1 MAKVVA
7 KAVAKAVAKV
17 VAAAAAVVAAVC
29 SGGRRTQPA
38 REGEVRR
45 DGCLCGGADG
55 TGFSWLDSRTDDGGG
70 ESVFGLHCAQ
80 ETDETKC

>member
-1 MAKVVA
+1 ME
-7 KAVAKAVAKV
+7 
-17 VAAAAAVVAAVC
+17 
-29 SGGRRTQPA
+29 
-38 REGEVRR
+38 EGELSRRVRGKCGEM
-45 DGCLCGGADG
+45 DVCGGADG